1 MSFPTYTKISHNASY
16 DAISPTKPALSV
28 AGKVVFV
35 SGGGYGIGRAIVEA
49 FATAGAKDIA
59 IMGRKESPLQTAK
72 SEIEKSTKTKVHI
85 FVGDVTD
92 ETAINSAFKGIKQNI
107 GPIDILVAN
116 AGFLPEPKSVADS
129 SIDDW
134 WRGFEVN
141 VRGGFILAKAFIGA
155 AAKDGVFINV
165 STSLAHAGIF
175 PTFSSYGA
183 SKIAFVRAL
192 DFVQAENPDLRFV
205 SLQPGIIDTDMNR
218 KSGITSMP
226 YDDVNLPAHFA
237 VWLASSEAAFLNGKF
252 VWSNWDVD
260 ELKARKNEITSGPN
274 LTLGLLGWS

>member
-1 MSFPTYTKISHNASY
+1 MSFPTYTKTSHNASY
-16 DAISPTKPALSV
+16 DAISPARPELSA

-49 FATAGAKDIA
+49 FVTAGAKDIV
-59 IMGRKESPLQTAK
+59 ISGRKEGPLQTVK
-72 SEIEKSTKTKVHI
+72 SDVENSSKTKIHV
-85 FVGDVTD
+85 FVCDITD
-92 ETAINSAFKGIKQNI
+92 ETAINNAFKSVKQNV

-116 AGFLPEPKSVADS
+116 AGFLPEPKLVADS
-129 SIDDW
+129 SLDDW

-141 VRGGFILAKAFIGA
+141 VLGGIILAKAFIGA

-165 STSLAHAGIF
+165 STALAHAGVF

-192 DFVQAENPDLRFV
+192 DFVQGENPDLRVV
-205 SLQPGIIDTDMNR
+205 SVQPGIIDTDMNK

-226 YDDVNLPAHFA
+226 YDDSKCSLISP
-237 VWLASSEAAFLNGKF
+237 
-252 VWSNWDVD
+252 
-260 ELKARKNEITSGPN
+260 
-274 LTLGLLGWS
+274 